1 MTIQRCALTIRV
13 GEMMEIIDRI
23 RGQGLVNVVAT
34 DGIDGVINHEVEC
47 LYYALENLGYQI
59 SDKDLSLSALEDDY
73 EAVRKSLLSLVARV
87 AQITV
92 SVTGPYAAVDRY
104 HYAIRV

>member
-1 MTIQRCALTIRV
+1 MTIQRCALKIRV

-23 RGQGLVNVVAT
+23 RGQGIVNVVAT
-34 DGIDGVINHEVEC
+34 DGIDGVINHDVEC

-59 SDKDLSLSALEDDY
+59 SM
-73 EAVRKSLLSLVARV
+73 
-87 AQITV
+87 
-92 SVTGPYAAVDRY
+92 TGPYAAVDRY

>member
-1 MTIQRCALTIRV
+1 MTIQRCALKSRV

-23 RGQGLVNVVAT
+23 RGLGIVNVVAT
-34 DGIDGVINHEVEC
+34 DGIDGVINHDVEC
-47 LYYALENLGYQI
+47 LYCALENLGYQV
-59 SDKDLSLSALEDDY
+59 SNKDFSLSALEDDY
-73 EAVRKSLLSLVARV
+73 EAIRKSLLSLVTRV

-92 SVTGPYAAVDRY
+92 SMTGPYAAVDRH